1 MRDRRPFPVNFN
13 ESKLTLQQPAA
24 PPVDFFFVSKV
35 SIWFIKR
42 VCRERRAKIELAH
55 V

>member
-1 MRDRRPFPVNFN
+1 VRDRRPLLVNFN

-24 PPVDFFFVSKV
+24 LPVDFFFVSKV

-42 VCRERRAKIELAH
+42 VCRQRWAKIELAH